1 MFIHNNS
8 SKIGRDTTASK
19 LLTHRFSA
27 SCVGEVLQL
36 LHFDTKLVNSL
47 LKLVLPFILKDT
59 MSQFF
64 SFLLYV
70 YCKNGHTIKLFFFGV
85 YSCSLFL
92 FSFKVFTLIHTKSK

>member
-8 SKIGRDTTASK
+8 SKNGRDTTASK

-47 LKLVLPFILKDT
+47 LKLELPFIPQDI
-59 MSQFF
+59 MSHFF

-70 YCKNGHTIKLFFFGV
+70 YCKNGHTIKLFF
-85 YSCSLFL
+85 L
-92 FSFKVFTLIHTKSK
+92 VFIVAVCFCFPSKYLP

>member
-8 SKIGRDTTASK
+8 SKNGRDTTTSK

-36 LHFDTKLVNSL
+36 LHFETKLVNSL
-47 LKLVLPFILKDT
+47 LKLVLPFILKDI

-70 YCKNGHTIKLFFFGV
+70 YCQNGHAIKLFFGV

-92 FSFKVFTLIHTKSK
+92 FFFKVFSLIHTKSK